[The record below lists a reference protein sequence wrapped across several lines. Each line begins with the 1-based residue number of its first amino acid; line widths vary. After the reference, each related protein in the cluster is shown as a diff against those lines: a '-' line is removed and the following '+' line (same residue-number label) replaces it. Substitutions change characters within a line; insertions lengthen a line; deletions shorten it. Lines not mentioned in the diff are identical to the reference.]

1 MDKKIIDIIGDGDED
16 VDGFLDLKD
25 DFEDVNQIIVN
36 RLVIFEVKIEK
47 QKKDIRKFLNN
58 F

>member
-1 MDKKIIDIIGDGDED
+1 MDKKINDIIGDGDED

-25 DFEDVNQIIVN
+25 DFEDINQVIVN

>member
-25 DFEDVNQIIVN
+25 DFEDINWIIVN

-58 F
+58 I